1 MLAVF
6 LGYVWYSL
14 SSSIPVALIRFT
26 NFFYNPLW
34 NRWWSLQSDW
44 LSALWF
50 IPESHHFLFW
60 ITSVLNHVIHFLRV
74 NWRHVWLNRT
84 FSLYI
89 ASFLFWVQKFW
100 GVRAFL
106 FLLWGEKASLFLL
119 GQINIDTDWILWFQN
134 GCNKVVFE
142 LCVVQFW
149 SEIILVISNWT
160 SDQIALHSV
169 QLPVCM
175 YTVGSIFMIS
185 LIMVMQSLSLTF
197 YTIAKVKVFF
207 WGYNKL
213 ITSATLI
220 LNNNLYCYRMYFV
233 FFQ

>member
-1 MLAVF
+1 M
-6 LGYVWYSL
+6 
-14 SSSIPVALIRFT
+14 
-26 NFFYNPLW
+26 
-34 NRWWSLQSDW
+34 
-44 LSALWF
+44 
-50 IPESHHFLFW
+50 
-60 ITSVLNHVIHFLRV
+60 
-74 NWRHVWLNRT
+74 
-84 FSLYI
+84 LYI

-100 GVRAFL
+100 GVKAFL

-169 QLPVCM
+169 QITSM
-175 YTVGSIFMIS
+175 YVHCRQYFHDITVVMQ
-185 LIMVMQSLSLTF
+185 MVMQSLSLTF

-207 WGYNKL
+207 WGYN
-213 ITSATLI
+213 
-220 LNNNLYCYRMYFV
+220 
-233 FFQ
+233 

>member
-1 MLAVF
+1 MKSLVIPAIWLALSTVI
-6 LGYVWYSL
+6 YSRITL
-14 SSSIPVALIRFT
+14 
-26 NFFYNPLW
+26 FF
-34 NRWWSLQSDW
+34 
-44 LSALWF
+44 
-50 IPESHHFLFW
+50 
-60 ITSVLNHVIHFLRV
+60 VLNHLCSKS
-74 NWRHVWLNRT
+74 RHSFSTCKLMSCLIKSHL

-175 YTVGSIFMIS
+175 FSVGSIFMIS

-207 WGYNKL
+207 WGYN
-213 ITSATLI
+213 
-220 LNNNLYCYRMYFV
+220 
-233 FFQ
+233 